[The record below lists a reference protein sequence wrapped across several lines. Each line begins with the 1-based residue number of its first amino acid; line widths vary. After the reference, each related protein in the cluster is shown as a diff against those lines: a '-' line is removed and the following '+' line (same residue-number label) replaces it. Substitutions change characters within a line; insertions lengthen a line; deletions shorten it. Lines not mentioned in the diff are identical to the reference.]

1 MGIGIR
7 NEICNGR
14 SEKTDKHFCRAQYI
28 HDIDTERIQRCAKT
42 CRRERKRAEKRAC
55 GAGWETGTQRQLVDS
70 SVRVLQE
77 LTLLTDIEYGLTGR
91 QIDKDLYE
99 WVMESSGDSR
109 SVMVGNVEGEG
120 IFTLHSHLNKI
131 GFGITVKN
139 EMGVLHSGYD
149 VDEFGDPLCRSTN
162 LMSF

>member
-1 MGIGIR
+1 MG
-7 NEICNGR
+7 E
-14 SEKTDKHFCRAQYI
+14 
-28 HDIDTERIQRCAKT
+28 AKKQT
-42 CRRERKRAEKRAC
+42 NIFAALNTFMTSIPRGYNDALKRADAREKELRKEL
-55 GAGWETGTQRQLVDS
+55 AGQVGKKGTQRQLVDS

-120 IFTLHSHLNKI
+120 IFTLHSHLKRKDRHRMPI
-131 GFGITVKN
+131 RWIRYHT
-139 EMGVLHSGYD
+139 
-149 VDEFGDPLCRSTN
+149 
-162 LMSF
+162 